1 MSKGRTAFALVSILV
16 LSVFIAGIIPSTIS
30 VPLDVK
36 DIEISDELSLEQ
48 KTVLSSLHSSNQSS
62 VKTIDTTGI
71 NQLGWAEMN
80 YLSNITED
88 TGNDIPFQ
96 IWDFSVD
103 NNGNALIVGYFFG
116 NITLGNFSISSTYSP
131 AGNGYSA
138 YYTTDVFVAKLN
150 PQGVFLWVTTSYTT
164 TSLYTNSGH
173 VLWGQTIETDSNGNS
188 YVVIEG
194 FCFGCHSNYPPT
206 VTFGNYSHN
215 SNSIYVAKISA
226 DGYWMWVTSTSSAPS
241 GNHKIGIALD
251 SYNNV
256 FIAGRLGNTGGV
268 YFGDTEIGYT
278 IDSPLFLAKISAN
291 GDWQWVRSGSEW
303 AAGLGGTDNYGEN
316 AIYIEVGID
325 DSIYATGFYRSTETD
340 DNGDSFTMFGN
351 LTVYGDGIS
360 DSYYQWN
367 GYVAKLNSTNGEW
380 IWVTPFGG
388 WGYADIGRDITIDEN
403 NNIFITYSH
412 GRGTAFQSG
421 NSSTW
426 SGWQYWYTPASAPYG
441 SSSGIAKIDSEGVFL
456 WAKESIIGT
465 QIEASSDGKIF
476 LLGSCEAWPGCGQN
490 HFIPQIN
497 DWGHPTGSY
506 TISFDGAN
514 ISFHSNQANNAI
526 IEEINSENGSVLW
539 GTVGMGINVANS
551 KITVFDSTRVLMSSR
566 FFGAGATSYN
576 EQPII
581 GIHSPCE
588 NHLHSSC
595 IGSLLVTLRPDLDGD
610 GFANS
615 IDSDDDGDDLSDL
628 DEINLGLDPL
638 HPDSDEDGV
647 CDHDIGVSILG
658 VEVCDAGPDPFPLD
672 ANEWLDTDQDGVG
685 NNADLDDDGDGLS
698 DLDELAAAPPTDP
711 LLADTDADGV
721 CDGPIQVDV
730 ERWGVFK
737 RWNSNYEWINN
748 ISDLNSTAWVGVVHR
763 TFPQL
768 YLSST
773 TDNYL
778 SSYTDHEIL
787 YDAFQTSSY
796 LDYIIGDVNILSQ
809 LGAGY
814 YLQFIFGP
822 SCLEGPDAFPLDH
835 SEWYDTDNDGIGNN
849 ADSDDDDDGWR
860 DDKEEDYCNENN
872 DPLDDTDMPTDTD
885 GDWICNWQD
894 WDDDG
899 DEIRDSWDLS
909 PLDPCI
915 GFDTD
920 GDGLSDRLGNTTLS
934 GDECDSSAY
943 EIDQDDDGDAWSDED
958 ESVCDTDSL
967 DNTSVPADLDADHIC
982 DIVDTDDDDDGVA
995 DESDIWPRDSCAA
1008 FDTDSDGIPDTVIDG
1023 CQTNLT
1029 ADDDDDGDSVLD
1041 VDDFCS
1047 LGEIGWISGATLGT
1061 DHDGDGCRDDGED
1074 TDDDNDGVN
1083 DSEDGCPR
1091 GITGAAFNSIFDTD
1105 GDGCLEV
1112 EDSDDDN
1119 DGVSDINDDFPL
1131 DPSETT
1137 DTDGDGIGDNADTD
1151 DDGDGLLDIEEL
1163 LIGTDSLS
1171 EDSDSD
1177 GVRDSEDIFPLD
1189 STEWADNDGDGTGDN
1204 SDAFPSIARYQTYGG
1219 IALELSGVLI
1229 IVIIAV
1235 LVLRM
1240 RGGGESEED
1249 TPEPNNTD
1257 PMEYYVQQLIAQGYP
1272 EETARHHAQQYAEH
1286 FQK

>member
-1 MSKGRTAFALVSILV
+1 MEK
-16 LSVFIAGIIPSTIS
+16 
-30 VPLDVK
+30 
-36 DIEISDELSLEQ
+36 SDELSLEQ
-48 KTVLSSLHSSNQSS
+48 EIVLSRLHSSSQSS
-62 VKTIDTTGI
+62 GKTIDTNGVT
-71 NQLGWAEMN
+71 QLGWAEMN
-80 YLSNITED
+80 YLSEITD
-88 TGNDIPFQ
+88 GYWNDMPFG
-96 IWDFSVD
+96 IWDVTVD
-103 NNGNALIVGYFFG
+103 INGNALITGWFQG
-116 NITLGNFSISSTYSP
+116 NVTIGNFSISSSYSD
-131 AGNGYSA
+131 GSDGYSA
-138 YYTTDVFVAKLN
+138 YNTTDLFVAKLD
-150 PQGVFLWVTTSYTT
+150 PQGVFLWVTTSYTS
-164 TSLYTNSGH
+164 TSLYSNEGH
-173 VLWGQTIETDSNGNS
+173 VLWGRTIQTDSSGNS
-188 YVVIEG
+188 YVAAGG
-194 FCFGCHSNYPPT
+194 FCYNCHSNYPPT
-206 VTFGNYSHN
+206 VTFGNYSHTTP
-215 SNSIYVAKISA
+215 SIYVAKISA
-226 DGYWMWVTSTSSAPS
+226 DGYWMWATSMEMEYQSNS
-241 GNHKIGIALD
+241 HKLEIALD

-256 FIAGRLGNTGGV
+256 FVAGRLATSGSV
-268 YFGDTEIGYT
+268 YLGDTEVDIGE
-278 IDSPLFLAKISAN
+278 SFLAKISAN
-291 GDWQWVRSGSEW
+291 GEWQWARSGSEW
-303 AAGLGGTDNYGEN
+303 AAGLGGSSNYGEN
-316 AIYIEVGID
+316 GIYIEVGID

-360 DSYYQWN
+360 DSSYEWN

-380 IWVTPFGG
+380 VWVTPFGS
-388 WGYADIGRDITIDEN
+388 WGESDYGRDITIDGN
-403 NNIFITYSH
+403 NDIFITYVH
-412 GRGTAFQSG
+412 GRGSAFQTG

-426 SGWQYWYTPASAPYG
+426 SGWQYWYNPASAPYG
-441 SSSGIAKIDSEGVFL
+441 STSGIAKIDSEGVFL
-456 WAKESIIGT
+456 WAKESISGVD
-465 QIEASSDGKIF
+465 IEATSDGSIF
-476 LLGSCEAWPGCGQN
+476 LFGSCGGCGQN
-490 HFIPQIN
+490 HFNQHL
-497 DWGHPTGSY
+497 DQWGNPTGSY
-506 TISFDGAN
+506 TISFDGVN
-514 ISFHSNQANNAI
+514 ISFDTDQHHNAI

-539 GTVGMGINVANS
+539 GTVGMGINVASS
-551 KITVFDSTRVLMSSR
+551 KITVFDSTRVLMSSQ
-566 FFGAGATSYN
+566 FTGGATSYY

-581 GIHSPCE
+581 GVHSPCQ
-588 NHLHSSC
+588 NHMSSIC
-595 IGSLLVTLRPDLDGD
+595 SGTLLVTLRPDLDGD
-610 GFANS
+610 GLANS
-615 IDSDDDGDDLSDL
+615 LDSDDDGDGLSDN
-628 DEINLGLDPL
+628 DEIYLGLDPL

-658 VEVCDAGPDPFPLD
+658 VEICDSGPDPFPLD

-698 DLDELAAAPPTDP
+698 DLDEPAADPPTDP
-711 LLADTDADGV
+711 LLADTDGDGV

-773 TDNYL
+773 TDNSLY
-778 SSYTDHEIL
+778 SYADHEGL

-849 ADSDDDDDGWR
+849 ADYDDDGDGWR

-885 GDWICNWQD
+885 GDWECNWQD

-934 GDECDSSAY
+934 GDECDSGAY

-958 ESVCDTDSL
+958 ESVCDADSL
-967 DNTSVPADLDADHIC
+967 DNTSVPADLDGDYIC

-1008 FDTDSDGIPDTVIDG
+1008 FDTDSDGIPDTVIDE

-1047 LGEIGWISGATLGT
+1047 RGEIGWISGATLGT

-1074 TDDDNDGVN
+1074 TDDD
-1083 DSEDGCPR
+1083 
-1091 GITGAAFNSIFDTD
+1091 
-1105 GDGCLEV
+1105 GDGV
-1112 EDSDDDN
+1112 EDSDDQCPRGHTGWISNPVN
-1119 DGVSDINDDFPL
+1119 DI
-1131 DPSETT
+1131 
-1137 DTDGDGIGDNADTD
+1137 DGDGCHETEDYDIDGDGFSDVEDAFPEDPEEWFDSD
-1151 DDGDGLLDIEEL
+1151 DDG
-1163 LIGTDSLS
+1163 
-1171 EDSDSD
+1171 
-1177 GVRDSEDIFPLD
+1177 V
-1189 STEWADNDGDGTGDN
+1189 GDN
-1204 SDAFPSIARYQTYGG
+1204 SDAYPNDSSRWEIGDDEMPDEVEDGG
-1219 IALELSGVLI
+1219 YIITILAGTILVLI
-1229 IVIIAV
+1229 IALVVV
-1235 LVLRM
+1235 LKR
-1240 RGGGESEED
+1240 
-1249 TPEPNNTD
+1249 
-1257 PMEYYVQQLIAQGYP
+1257 
-1272 EETARHHAQQYAEH
+1272 
-1286 FQK
+1286 K